1 MVSSL
6 GLVSPFAYVLGSW
19 TNISGS
25 TLAAVPAHRL
35 CYRLSQW
42 DGVLAER
49 LLELG
54 VVHHEGFLELVE
66 HLDGLADP
74 RVEQAYRP
82 QQDLRRRLEAC
93 RPADLLGDRLNE
105 LARRDGLGIGQVPR
119 LPQGLL
125 ALSQD
130 NQPPADVG
138 GVGKILGERTAICEP
153 VHVEVLHRYELRPG
167 ARCSFYHPGLQR
179 REQLGPLMVGWVE

>member
-35 CYRLSQW
+35 CYRLSEW
-42 DGVLAER
+42 GGVFAER

-54 VVHHEGFLELVE
+54 VVHHEVFLELVE

-74 RVEQAYRP
+74 RVEQAYGP
-82 QQDLRRRLEAC
+82 QQDLRRSLDSCRLAY
-93 RPADLLGDRLNE
+93 LGEDRLHE
-105 LARRDGLGIGQVPR
+105 PARRDRLGAGQVPR
-119 LPQGLL
+119 LPQSLL

-138 GVGKILGERTAICEP
+138 GVGVGVWLIGVPGHLGALT
-153 VHVEVLHRYELRPG
+153 LHGPAEDLL
-167 ARCSFYHPGLQR
+167 ARGRH
-179 REQLGPLMVGWVE
+179 

>member
-42 DGVLAER
+42 GGVLAER
-49 LLELG
+49 PLKLG

-74 RVEQAYRP
+74 RVEQTYGP
-82 QQDLRRRLEAC
+82 QQDLRRHLEAC

-138 GVGKILGERTAICEP
+138 GVGVGVWLVGVPGHLGALT
-153 VHVEVLHRYELRPG
+153 LHGPAEDLL
-167 ARCSFYHPGLQR
+167 ARGRH
-179 REQLGPLMVGWVE
+179 